1 LNFHEN
7 DNHGDGSGIMNA
19 LSLSILGAL
28 LGHPAMGR
36 FDTGSGGELEELDNA
51 FDDSAYM
58 RDWRPWEW
66 EPGLCVNCCHKVNS
80 NECDQCGWLQG
91 AA

>member
-1 LNFHEN
+1 
-7 DNHGDGSGIMNA
+7 MNA

-66 EPGLCVNCCHKVNS
+66 KPGLCINCCHEFKDAGSGDCRN
-80 NECDQCGWLQG
+80 CGWMQ